1 MAAELWG
8 QREAMP
14 TSPFRPPKLTNL
26 RGSARAY
33 SARGDGIPHRM
44 KSRKHAQTSPS
55 PVPVALLLIDVLT
68 TFQFPDGDAILQGA
82 LTMRDAL
89 VRLKARVREA
99 GIPVLYV
106 NDNFGDWRSEKEVL
120 MGRCLEAKGAPFV
133 RPLLPDSNDYFVLKP
148 LHSAFYM
155 TPLDVLLKHLQVE
168 TLILTGLTSN
178 SCITVTAHDANMRG
192 YDIYI
197 PPDCSCARNGEEHI
211 QALRQ
216 LEAMA
221 GATLRRSTVLRLSSL
236 IRAAEISK
244 RAGAARSSGLD
255 RP

>member
-1 MAAELWG
+1 
-8 QREAMP
+8 
-14 TSPFRPPKLTNL
+14 
-26 RGSARAY
+26 
-33 SARGDGIPHRM
+33 M
-44 KSRKHAQTSPS
+44 KSRKHAQTRPS

-89 VRLKARVREA
+89 VRLKARAREA

-120 MGRCLEAKGAPFV
+120 MGRCLEAKGTSFV

-155 TPLDVLLKHLQVE
+155 TPLEVLLKHLQVE
-168 TLILTGLTSN
+168 TLILAGLTSN

-197 PPDCSCARNGEEHI
+197 PPDCSCARNAEEHT

-216 LEAMA
+216 LEATA
-221 GATLRRSTVLRLSSL
+221 GANLRRSTVLKLSNL
-236 IRAAEISK
+236 IRAAEISQ
-244 RAGAARSSGLD
+244 RSGSARSSG
-255 RP
+255 